1 MTDVT
6 HVDRASQ
13 AWLTDP
19 TVFEVNR
26 TPAHSSHKWYARDP
40 QSGQW
45 SDLKQSLDGEWRVEV
60 VQAADINLEEE
71 PATAE
76 SFDDSS
82 FERIQVPGHLQTAG
96 LMNHKYVNVQYPWDG
111 HENPLEP
118 NIPENNHVAL
128 YRRKFTVSAPVANA
142 KQAGG
147 SVSIVFHG
155 MATAI
160 YVWVNG
166 AFVGYGEDG
175 FTPNEFDITELLHD
189 GENVVAVAC
198 YEYSSASWLEDQ
210 DFWRLHGLFRSVEL
224 AARPHVH
231 IENTQIEADW
241 DPEAGT
247 ASLDAALTV
256 LNAADAATVRATLK
270 DADGNTVWQTTGDA
284 EAQTAISSGP
294 LQGIAP
300 WSAESPTLYELDVDV
315 IDQAGDVIECT
326 SQKVGFRRF
335 RIEDGILTING
346 KRIVFKGADRHEF
359 DAERGRAITEQ
370 DMIDDVVFCKRHN
383 INSIRTS
390 HYPNQERWYELC
402 DEYGIYLIDEAN
414 LEAHGSWS
422 LPGDVLTEDTIVPG
436 SKREWEGACV
446 DRVNSMMRRDYNHPS
461 VLIWSLGNESYVG
474 DVFRAMYKH
483 VHDIDPNRPVH
494 YEGVTHNRDYDDVT
508 DIETRMY
515 AHADAIE
522 EYLKND
528 PQKPYISCEYM
539 HAMGNSCGNMD
550 EYTALERYPKYQG
563 GFIWDFIDQAI
574 YATQPDGTRSLRYG
588 GDFGDKPTDW
598 QFNTNG
604 IILGDRTQTGKCQ
617 EVRYLFRDVFL
628 TPDETGVTVKNRRLF
643 QTLTG
648 YDVRW
653 TLECDRK
660 PISAGETLLP
670 DIAPGESVHIDLPF
684 GTLPEGQT
692 VVTCF
697 LVLREKTGILEAGT
711 VLSHGQTVFGA
722 MKKAETPDNAPA
734 PVIGDC
740 NVGFRGEGLGVL
752 LARRGGIISF
762 RDRLGRETLLR
773 APQLSLFR
781 ASTDNDRGNGNN
793 IQQGVYHLISRHS
806 ACSDADIQQEAGRTT
821 LVYRYTTPMLPDFAV
836 TVRYTVHSQDAL
848 DVTVDWPGLPN
859 QPDMPALGLSFQ
871 LDPRLTRVRCYGYG
885 PDENYI
891 DRREGAYLGWHSWNA
906 ADGMTRYCKPQES
919 GNRTGVQVVSVTDAD
934 GHGVEISGDNLEVSV
949 QPWLPEE
956 LEAAYHPSDLMGSV
970 RTVLDVAMFRK
981 GIGGDDSWGA
991 PVLPQF
997 CYPADK
1003 PYTFTFTMK
1012 AL

>member
-1 MTDVT
+1 M
-6 HVDRASQ
+6 SQ
-13 AWLTDP
+13 YYRREDP
-19 TVFEVNR
+19 T
-26 TPAHSSHKWYARDP
+26 
-40 QSGQW
+40 
-45 SDLKQSLDGEWRVEV
+45 
-60 VQAADINLEEE
+60 
-71 PATAE
+71 
-76 SFDDSS
+76 
-82 FERIQVPGHLQTAG
+82 
-96 LMNHKYVNVQYPWDG
+96 
-111 HENPLEP
+111 
-118 NIPENNHVAL
+118 
-128 YRRKFTVSAPVANA
+128 
-142 KQAGG
+142 
-147 SVSIVFHG
+147 
-155 MATAI
+155 
-160 YVWVNG
+160 
-166 AFVGYGEDG
+166 
-175 FTPNEFDITELLHD
+175 
-189 GENVVAVAC
+189 
-198 YEYSSASWLEDQ
+198 
-210 DFWRLHGLFRSVEL
+210 RL
-224 AARPHVH
+224 
-231 IENTQIEADW
+231 
-241 DPEAGT
+241 
-247 ASLDAALTV
+247 
-256 LNAADAATVRATLK
+256 
-270 DADGNTVWQTTGDA
+270 
-284 EAQTAISSGP
+284 
-294 LQGIAP
+294 
-300 WSAESPTLYELDVDV
+300 
-315 IDQAGDVIECT
+315 
-326 SQKVGFRRF
+326 
-335 RIEDGILTING
+335 
-346 KRIVFKGADRHEF
+346 
-359 DAERGRAITEQ
+359 
-370 DMIDDVVFCKRHN
+370 
-383 INSIRTS
+383 
-390 HYPNQERWYELC
+390 
-402 DEYGIYLIDEAN
+402 
-414 LEAHGSWS
+414 
-422 LPGDVLTEDTIVPG
+422 
-436 SKREWEGACV
+436 
-446 DRVNSMMRRDYNHPS
+446 
-461 VLIWSLGNESYVG
+461 
-474 DVFRAMYKH
+474 
-483 VHDIDPNRPVH
+483 VH
-494 YEGVTHNRDYDDVT
+494 YEGVANDPRYPDTTDVHSN
-508 DIETRMY
+508 MY
-515 AHADAIE
+515 RKVASIE
-522 EYLKND
+522 EYLQSNPD
-528 PQKPYISCEYM
+528 KPFINCEYT
-539 HAMGNSCGNMD
+539 HAMGNSCGGMSL
-550 EYTALERYPKYQG
+550 YTALEDKYPMYQG
-563 GFIWDFIDQAI
+563 GFIWDYVDQA
-574 YATQPDGTRSLRYG
+574 LRVKAPNGQERLAYG
-588 GDFGDKPTDW
+588 GDKPTDW

-628 TPDETGVTVKNRRLF
+628 TPDETGVTVQNRRLF

-670 DIAPGESVHIDLPF
+670 DIAPGESAHIDLPF

-848 DVTVDWPGLPN
+848 DVTVDWSGLPN

-981 GIGGDDSWGA
+981 GVGGDDSWGA

>member
-1 MTDVT
+1 MC
-6 HVDRASQ
+6 
-13 AWLTDP
+13 L
-19 TVFEVNR
+19 
-26 TPAHSSHKWYARDP
+26 
-40 QSGQW
+40 
-45 SDLKQSLDGEWRVEV
+45 
-60 VQAADINLEEE
+60 
-71 PATAE
+71 
-76 SFDDSS
+76 
-82 FERIQVPGHLQTAG
+82 
-96 LMNHKYVNVQYPWDG
+96 
-111 HENPLEP
+111 
-118 NIPENNHVAL
+118 
-128 YRRKFTVSAPVANA
+128 
-142 KQAGG
+142 
-147 SVSIVFHG
+147 
-155 MATAI
+155 
-160 YVWVNG
+160 
-166 AFVGYGEDG
+166 
-175 FTPNEFDITELLHD
+175 
-189 GENVVAVAC
+189 
-198 YEYSSASWLEDQ
+198 
-210 DFWRLHGLFRSVEL
+210 
-224 AARPHVH
+224 
-231 IENTQIEADW
+231 
-241 DPEAGT
+241 
-247 ASLDAALTV
+247 
-256 LNAADAATVRATLK
+256 
-270 DADGNTVWQTTGDA
+270 
-284 EAQTAISSGP
+284 
-294 LQGIAP
+294 
-300 WSAESPTLYELDVDV
+300 
-315 IDQAGDVIECT
+315 
-326 SQKVGFRRF
+326 
-335 RIEDGILTING
+335 NG
-346 KRIVFKGADRHEF
+346 KRIVFHGVNRHEF
-359 DAERGRAITEQ
+359 DCDRGRVMTHDLLMRDIR
-370 DMIDDVVFCKRHN
+370 DMKAMN
-383 INSIRTS
+383 INAVRTC
-390 HYPNQERWYELC
+390 HYPNTSEFYRLC
-402 DEYGIYLIDEAN
+402 DEYGLYVIDEAN
-414 LEAHGSWS
+414 IETHGSWQ
-422 LPGDVLTEDTIVPG
+422 PMHDWVVPDNRPEWQEAVLARGRAMLE
-436 SKREWEGACV
+436 
-446 DRVNSMMRRDYNHPS
+446 RDKNHPCI
-461 VLIWSLGNESYVG
+461 LLWSCGNESWGGKDLYELSQYY
-474 DVFRAMYKH
+474 RRE
-483 VHDIDPNRPVH
+483 DPTRLVH
-494 YEGVTHNRDYDDVT
+494 YEGVANDPRYPDTTDVHSN
-508 DIETRMY
+508 MY
-515 AHADAIE
+515 RKVASIE
-522 EYLKND
+522 EYLQSNPD
-528 PQKPYISCEYM
+528 KPFINCEYT
-539 HAMGNSCGNMD
+539 HAMGNSCGGMSL
-550 EYTALERYPKYQG
+550 YTALEDKYPMYQG
-563 GFIWDFIDQAI
+563 GFIWDYVDQA
-574 YATQPDGTRSLRYG
+574 LRVKAPNGQERLAYG

-670 DIAPGESVHIDLPF
+670 DIAPGESAHIDLPF

-711 VLSHGQTVFGA
+711 VLSHGQTVWGA

-740 NVGFRGEGLGVL
+740 NVGFRGERLGVL

-806 ACSDADIQQEAGRTT
+806 VCSDADIQQEAGRTT

-919 GNRTGVQVVSVTDAD
+919 GSRTGVQVVSVTDAD

>member
-1 MTDVT
+1 M
-6 HVDRASQ
+6 RAGL
-13 AWLTDP
+13 A
-19 TVFEVNR
+19 
-26 TPAHSSHKWYARDP
+26 P
-40 QSGQW
+40 QSTARARISGRALTANGGSASRRRRRAVCPDGT
-45 SDLKQSLDGEWRVEV
+45 SDGPDWISDVSPLF
-60 VQAADINLEEE
+60 AA
-71 PATAE
+71 PG
-76 SFDDSS
+76 FDDSS
-82 FERIQVPGHLQTAG
+82 FSRVQVPSHLETAG
-96 LMNHKYVNVQYPWDG
+96 LLAPQYVNVQYPWDG
-111 HENPLEP
+111 HEDPKAP
-118 NIPENNHVAL
+118 AIPEHGHVAV
-128 YRRKFTVSAPVANA
+128 YRREFDADGEVAQAVREGRPVTLTFQGA
-142 KQAGG
+142 
-147 SVSIVFHG
+147 
-155 MATAI
+155 ATAI
-160 YVWVNG
+160 YVWLNG
-166 AFVGYGEDG
+166 SFIGYAEDS
-175 FTPNEFDITELLHD
+175 FTPSEFDVTDAIKVD
-189 GENVVAVAC
+189 GNVLAVAC

-402 DEYGIYLIDEAN
+402 DEYGIYLIDETN

-515 AHADAIE
+515 SHADEIE
-522 EYLKND
+522 KYLKDD
-528 PQKPYISCEYM
+528 PKKPYLSCEYM
-539 HAMGNSCGNMD
+539 HAMGNSVGNMD

-588 GDFGDKPTDW
+588 GDFGDRPSDYE
-598 QFNTNG
+598 FSG
-604 IILGDRTQTGKCQ
+604 DGLLFADRT
-617 EVRYLFRDVFL
+617 
-628 TPDETGVTVKNRRLF
+628 PS
-643 QTLTG
+643 
-648 YDVRW
+648 
-653 TLECDRK
+653 
-660 PISAGETLLP
+660 P
-670 DIAPGESVHIDLPF
+670 
-684 GTLPEGQT
+684 
-692 VVTCF
+692 
-697 LVLREKTGILEAGT
+697 
-711 VLSHGQTVFGA
+711 
-722 MKKAETPDNAPA
+722 KA
-734 PVIGDC
+734 
-740 NVGFRGEGLGVL
+740 
-752 LARRGGIISF
+752 
-762 RDRLGRETLLR
+762 
-773 APQLSLFR
+773 
-781 ASTDNDRGNGNN
+781 
-793 IQQGVYHLISRHS
+793 
-806 ACSDADIQQEAGRTT
+806 
-821 LVYRYTTPMLPDFAV
+821 
-836 TVRYTVHSQDAL
+836 
-848 DVTVDWPGLPN
+848 
-859 QPDMPALGLSFQ
+859 
-871 LDPRLTRVRCYGYG
+871 
-885 PDENYI
+885 
-891 DRREGAYLGWHSWNA
+891 
-906 ADGMTRYCKPQES
+906 QES
-919 GNRTGVQVVSVTDAD
+919 SSCTRTST
-934 GHGVEISGDNLEVSV
+934 S
-949 QPWLPEE
+949 
-956 LEAAYHPSDLMGSV
+956 
-970 RTVLDVAMFRK
+970 T
-981 GIGGDDSWGA
+981 
-991 PVLPQF
+991 
-997 CYPADK
+997 
-1003 PYTFTFTMK
+1003 
-1012 AL
+1012 

>member
-1 MTDVT
+1 MK
-6 HVDRASQ
+6 A
-13 AWLTDP
+13 
-19 TVFEVNR
+19 
-26 TPAHSSHKWYARDP
+26 
-40 QSGQW
+40 
-45 SDLKQSLDGEWRVEV
+45 
-60 VQAADINLEEE
+60 
-71 PATAE
+71 
-76 SFDDSS
+76 
-82 FERIQVPGHLQTAG
+82 
-96 LMNHKYVNVQYPWDG
+96 
-111 HENPLEP
+111 P
-118 NIPENNHVAL
+118 N
-128 YRRKFTVSAPVANA
+128 
-142 KQAGG
+142 G
-147 SVSIVFHG
+147 
-155 MATAI
+155 
-160 YVWVNG
+160 
-166 AFVGYGEDG
+166 
-175 FTPNEFDITELLHD
+175 
-189 GENVVAVAC
+189 
-198 YEYSSASWLEDQ
+198 
-210 DFWRLHGLFRSVEL
+210 
-224 AARPHVH
+224 
-231 IENTQIEADW
+231 
-241 DPEAGT
+241 
-247 ASLDAALTV
+247 
-256 LNAADAATVRATLK
+256 
-270 DADGNTVWQTTGDA
+270 
-284 EAQTAISSGP
+284 
-294 LQGIAP
+294 
-300 WSAESPTLYELDVDV
+300 
-315 IDQAGDVIECT
+315 
-326 SQKVGFRRF
+326 
-335 RIEDGILTING
+335 
-346 KRIVFKGADRHEF
+346 
-359 DAERGRAITEQ
+359 
-370 DMIDDVVFCKRHN
+370 
-383 INSIRTS
+383 
-390 HYPNQERWYELC
+390 QERL
-402 DEYGIYLIDEAN
+402 A
-414 LEAHGSWS
+414 
-422 LPGDVLTEDTIVPG
+422 
-436 SKREWEGACV
+436 
-446 DRVNSMMRRDYNHPS
+446 
-461 VLIWSLGNESYVG
+461 
-474 DVFRAMYKH
+474 
-483 VHDIDPNRPVH
+483 
-494 YEGVTHNRDYDDVT
+494 
-508 DIETRMY
+508 
-515 AHADAIE
+515 
-522 EYLKND
+522 
-528 PQKPYISCEYM
+528 
-539 HAMGNSCGNMD
+539 
-550 EYTALERYPKYQG
+550 
-563 GFIWDFIDQAI
+563 
-574 YATQPDGTRSLRYG
+574 YG

-628 TPDETGVTVKNRRLF
+628 TPDETGVTVQNRRLF

-684 GTLPEGQT
+684 GTLAEGQT

-711 VLSHGQTVFGA
+711 VLSHGQTVWGA